1 MNRLSPWIARRSD
14 SYVPSLMRSAAA
26 RPGQAVAIAAPLVA
40 AGDDVQMFVTTF
52 LGGLVFFST
61 LFA

>member
-1 MNRLSPWIARRSD
+1 MNRLSPWIARRSA
-14 SYVPSLMRSAAA
+14 SYVPSLIRAAAA
-26 RPGQAVAIAAPLVA
+26 RPGQAAAIAAPLVA
-40 AGDDVQMFVTTF
+40 GGDDLQLFATTF

>member
-1 MNRLSPWIARRSD
+1 MNRLSPWISRRSD
-14 SYVPSLMRSAAA
+14 GYVPSLIRAVAA
-26 RPGQAVAIAAPLVA
+26 RPGQAAAIAAPLVA
-40 AGDDVQMFVTTF
+40 AGDDAQLFVTTF